1 MKDYYN
7 AKDVQ
12 QITGAS
18 KSLAYAIIQKLQK
31 KFEFK
36 LKNVFKLIA
45 LVSCLGIIIYD
56 LYMLLIYPMISGS
69 LISWSTFG
77 FVTFIISLIISLDII
92 EQIKS
97 VSTIQP
103 DTL

>member
-31 KFEFK
+31 K
-36 LKNVFKLIA
+36 
-45 LVSCLGIIIYD
+45 
-56 LYMLLIYPMISGS
+56 
-69 LISWSTFG
+69 
-77 FVTFIISLIISLDII
+77 
-92 EQIKS
+92 
-97 VSTIQP
+97 
-103 DTL
+103 